1 MNLEKTLRKRI
12 AAGDSVSGALLRIPN
27 EELVEI
33 AACSGV
39 DFILLDC
46 EHGADDAV
54 AMRQHIAAAAIFGV
68 ETLVRIGSGD
78 RSLVLRAADAGASGI
93 VIPHVDDRPQA
104 AEAVQWARYRPLGDR
119 GFALY
124 SRAAHYG
131 TISAAEHIRRT
142 DESMLLFA
150 MIESPVAAARSTDIF
165 EVPGI
170 DGYMIGTSD
179 LNASTGPHDPTVE
192 ESIQQVTEAGR
203 QHRSIRMDIVN
214 SADQAVT
221 AKADGAQVIVYNTTS
236 LLVDLFR
243 ALP

>member
-1 MNLEKTLRKRI
+1 MKLDRTLRKRI
-12 AAGDSVSGALLRIPN
+12 AAGESVSGVLLRIPN
-27 EELVEI
+27 EELVEV

-54 AMRQHIAAAAIFGV
+54 AVRQHIAAAAIFGV

-78 RSLVLRAADAGASGI
+78 RSLVLRATDAGASGI
-93 VIPHVDDRPQA
+93 VVPHVDDQA
-104 AEAVQWARYRPLGDR
+104 QAVEAVQWARYRPLGDR

-131 TISAAEHIRRT
+131 TISASSHIRRT
-142 DESMLLFA
+142 DEAMLLFA
-150 MIESPVAAARSTDIF
+150 MIESPVAASRSSDILG
-165 EVPGI
+165 VPGI

-179 LNASTGPHDPTVE
+179 LNASTEPQDPTVE
-192 ESIQQVTEAGR
+192 ESIGRVTEAGR
-203 QHRSIRMDIVN
+203 HLSSIRMDIVN
-214 SADQAVT
+214 SAEQAAS
-221 AKADGAQVIVYNTTS
+221 AKADGARIVVYNTTA
-236 LLVDLFR
+236 LLVDMFS

>member
-1 MNLEKTLRKRI
+1 MKFDRTLRKRI
-12 AAGDSVSGALLRIPN
+12 AAGESVSGVLLRIPN
-27 EELVEI
+27 EELVEV

-54 AMRQHIAAAAIFGV
+54 AVRQHIAAAAIFGV

-78 RSLVLRAADAGASGI
+78 RSLVLRATDAGASGI
-93 VIPHVDDRPQA
+93 VVPHVDDQA
-104 AEAVQWARYRPLGDR
+104 QAVEAVQWARYRPLGDR

-131 TISAAEHIRRT
+131 TISASSHIRRT
-142 DESMLLFA
+142 DEAMLLFA
-150 MIESPVAAARSTDIF
+150 MIESPVAASRSSDILG
-165 EVPGI
+165 VPGI

-179 LNASTGPHDPTVE
+179 LNASTEPQDPTVE
-192 ESIQQVTEAGR
+192 ESIGRVTEAGR
-203 QHRSIRMDIVN
+203 HLSSIRMDIVN
-214 SADQAVT
+214 SAEQAAS
-221 AKADGAQVIVYNTTS
+221 AKADGARIVVYNTTA
-236 LLVDLFR
+236 LLVDMFG